1 MQAEAAFSPPGMVLD
16 ELSSDRLP
24 EMRKSRMVP
33 ASFFAT
39 AASGILQ
46 TSSDRNVPGFDEV
59 VLGCGLRVLVSLDA
73 HRSTLSCAP
82 PTEEA

>member
-46 TSSDRNVPGFDEV
+46 TSSDRTCQVSMRWCWV
-59 VLGCGLRVLVSLDA
+59 VACVS
-73 HRSTLSCAP
+73 
-82 PTEEA
+82 